1 MVVLDM
7 VCTEAFGPVL
17 ITGAGGALG
26 HYFRLAWAA
35 DGLAGRQVVPL
46 VRPGSKVDASHQC
59 SGDHIAPF
67 EAVDLADAAQTDA
80 LIARWQPSVVIHCAA
95 QANVDTCEEDRTAAF
110 RDNVAATRSLVDA
123 LARHVPS
130 CHLIHVSTDQVYRD
144 GGGQRGDVG
153 PVNLYGWTKLWSED
167 IARQHAI
174 TTVLR
179 LNYVGKGTPS
189 RPGLVSWL
197 VNSLEAGKSITLFQD
212 VLFNPCHG
220 SLVPVLARKFVASG
234 LCGVFNVG
242 SSGGGLSKAD
252 FLLQLAQ
259 CLHLPTETAHLG
271 HLSDV
276 GLKAPRP
283 LDMRMDVS
291 GTAVALGVPLPS
303 IASTLDELVAEWQG
317 VEREWKTSDVC

>member
-1 MVVLDM
+1 MVH
-7 VCTEAFGPVL
+7 TEAPGPVL

-35 DGLAGRQVVPL
+35 DGQVGRQVIPL
-46 VRPGSKVDASHQC
+46 VRPGSKVDVWHHED
-59 SGDHIAPF
+59 GEHIALF
-67 EAVDLADAAQTDA
+67 EAVDLANAGQTDA
-80 LIARWQPSVVIHCAA
+80 LIARWKPAVVIHCAA
-95 QANVDTCEEDRTAAF
+95 LANVDTCEEDRTAAF

-123 LARHVPS
+123 LARHAPS
-130 CHLIHVSTDQVYRD
+130 CHLIHISTDQVYRD
-144 GGGQRGDVG
+144 GGGQRGEVG

-179 LNYVGKGTPS
+179 LNYVGRGTPS

-197 VNSLEAGKSITLFQD
+197 VNSLEVGKSITLFQD

-220 SLVPVLARKFVASG
+220 SLVPVLARRFVTSG

-242 SSGGGLSKAD
+242 SCGGGLSKAD

-259 CLHLPTETAHLG
+259 RLHLPTETAHLG
-271 HLSDV
+271 RLSDV
-276 GLKAPRP
+276 ALKAPRP

-291 GTAVALGVPLPS
+291 ATATALGVNLPS
-303 IASTLDELVAEWQG
+303 IASTLDALVAEWQE
-317 VEREWKTSDVC
+317 VENV